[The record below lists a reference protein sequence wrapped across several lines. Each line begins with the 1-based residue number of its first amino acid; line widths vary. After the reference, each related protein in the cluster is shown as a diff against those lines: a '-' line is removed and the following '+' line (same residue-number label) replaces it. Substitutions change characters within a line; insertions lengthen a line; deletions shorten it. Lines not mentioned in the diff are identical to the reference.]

1 VISAIDTVIFDL
13 GNVLI
18 EWDLKNLYRK
28 LIPDPDALDEFIA
41 TVVTM
46 ADNERLD
53 SGVPIEEVAE
63 AIALRHPDKHDLV
76 MAYAHRWKETL
87 GPVLSGTVEILDEL
101 SATGIT
107 LLALSNWG
115 KDTFASIEADYPFFS
130 HFDGMVISGREG
142 VIKPDRAIFDL
153 LCERY
158 GVTPEGAVFIDDSV
172 ANIESATALGFDA
185 LLFESP
191 RLLRAQ
197 LGDRGLL

>member
-1 VISAIDTVIFDL
+1 MISAIDTVIFDL